1 MDGFKQIRTFYSWVF
16 NNPDKVRQSHISL
29 YVFLINQNNR
39 SMWVEWFKCP
49 RDLAMA
55 GACIGS
61 NNTYYKVLDDLQNWN
76 LLEYKKGI
84 NDFKAPMIKL
94 TCLYKSE
101 QLTEQVSAPLSE
113 TLPAPL
119 PEQLSVQLTA
129 PIYKL
134 ITSNVKLINS
144 NEKRVLYFISSLV
157 DEDKKDETKIKECMS
172 PPIGVDALH
181 FYIAKGY
188 HKMFY
193 DYKPNKTLEQ
203 SKLNEWV
210 NTVRLLIEADKI
222 EPLHLVTIKYFL
234 QSGIDK
240 DKGTDSFWS
249 DTIYS
254 IKALRKKGKDGTYQ
268 FDRIKQDAKK
278 WLSRNPD
285 KEPLIY
291 QAYQNLENKVNG
303 KS

>member
-119 PEQLSVQLTA
+119 PEQLSEQLSA

-134 ITSNVKLINS
+134 ITSNLKLINS
-144 NEKRVLYFISSLV
+144 NEKKVFEFINSLSDNKKTETETKKQIKDRYYKFISEFCNITGSKVKGSDNDLNNFAFWLKTYSPSEIIQAVKNHDDTFWAEKINPQWLFRTKDTKGQPV
-157 DEDKKDETKIKECMS
+157 DYIGQLLNHKK
-172 PPIGVDALH
+172 
-181 FYIAKGY
+181 AK
-188 HKMFY
+188 
-193 DYKPNKTLEQ
+193 
-203 SKLNEWV
+203 
-210 NTVRLLIEADKI
+210 
-222 EPLHLVTIKYFL
+222 TIL
-234 QSGIDK
+234 
-240 DKGTDSFWS
+240 
-249 DTIYS
+249 
-254 IKALRKKGKDGTYQ
+254 
-268 FDRIKQDAKK
+268 
-278 WLSRNPD
+278 
-285 KEPLIY
+285 
-291 QAYQNLENKVNG
+291 
-303 KS
+303 